1 MEKKIEK
8 IKKMFLIIKNEK
20 LKNGTLSDALNK
32 VSFSFNIKK
41 ESAKNFYYKS
51 LKFLNEN
58 TQMAKEHNINLDI
71 LKTETFK
78 KFSEDEKI
86 NLVNFVDQNLLQ
98 GISIRQSCLMLANND
113 AKQMLRLQ
121 NKYRNIKKLSL
132 KQKNKTRGDKNMNV
146 INITKAKDKLNKK
159 ISDNEINAL
168 FMGLIRIVKK
178 AAMDSANNELKTECD
193 IANENFRQTIIDLN
207 KKEAELKRVQEV
219 NIELKEKVESQQ
231 KQICL
236 LLDKLSKRKLGSL
249 EKKSESRYSKLK
261 NFDKD
266 SKKNNIL

>member
-8 IKKMFLIIKNEK
+8 IKKMFLIINNEK
-20 LKNGTLSDALNK
+20 LKNATLSQALNK
-32 VSFSFNIKK
+32 VSNTFKIKK

-51 LKFLNEN
+51 LSYLNDNKEI
-58 TQMAKEHNINLDI
+58 AKNYNINLNNF
-71 LKTETFK
+71 KKETFK
-78 KFSEDEKI
+78 KFSENEKI
-86 NLVNFVDQNLLQ
+86 NLVNFVDQNLLK
-98 GISIRQSCLMLANND
+98 GISIRQSCLILANND

-121 NKYRNIKKLSL
+121 NKYRNIKRLSL
-132 KQKNKTRGDKNMNV
+132 KQNNKTEVGKNMNV
-146 INITKAKDKLNKK
+146 INISKAKDKLNKK

-178 AAMDSANNELKTECD
+178 AAIENANIELKTECD
-193 IANENFRQTIIDLN
+193 MANENFRQTIIDLN
-207 KKEAELKRVQEV
+207 KKEAELKKVQEV
-219 NIELKEKVESQQ
+219 NIQLKEKVESQQ

-249 EKKSESRYSKLK
+249 EKKSENRYSKLK
-261 NFDKD
+261 NFDGN